1 MIKFFSNTSF
11 RLANKDR
18 ISLWLLDV
26 IKNEEKILNEISYN
40 FCSDSELLK
49 VNKEFLNHDTLTDI
63 ITFDYSDLSGLSGEV
78 LISTVRVKENAQEFS
93 QVFDVELRRVMVHGA
108 LHLCGFKDKTDA
120 EKRLMTE
127 KEDFYLSRFR

>member
-1 MIKFFSNTSF
+1 MIKFFSNNSF

-26 IKNEEKILNEISYN
+26 IKNEEKSLNEISYN

-49 VNKEFLNHDTLTDI
+49 VNKEFLSHDTLTDI
-63 ITFDYSDLSGLSGEV
+63 ITFDYSGLSGISGEV
-78 LISTVRVKENAQEFS
+78 LISTQRVKENAQEFS
-93 QVFDVELRRVMVHGA
+93 QVFNVELRRVMVHGV

-120 EKRLMTE
+120 DKLIMTE

>member
-49 VNKEFLNHDTLTDI
+49 VDKEFLNHDTLTDI

-93 QVFDVELRRVMVHGA
+93 QVFDVELRRVMVHGV

>member
-26 IKNEEKILNEISYN
+26 IKNEEKSLNEISYN

-63 ITFDYSDLSGLSGEV
+63 ITFDYSGLSGLSGEV
-78 LISTVRVKENAQEFS
+78 LISTERVKENAQEFS
-93 QVFDVELRRVMVHGA
+93 QVFNVELRRVMVHGV

-120 EKRLMTE
+120 DKLIMTQ

>member
-1 MIKFFSNTSF
+1 MIKFFSNNSF

-26 IKNEEKILNEISYN
+26 IKNEEKSLNEISYN

-63 ITFDYSDLSGLSGEV
+63 ITFDYSGLSGISGEV
-78 LISTVRVKENAQEFS
+78 LISTQRVKENAQEFS
-93 QVFDVELRRVMVHGA
+93 QVFNVELRRVMVHGV

-120 EKRLMTE
+120 DKLIMTE

>member
-1 MIKFFSNTSF
+1 MIKFFSNNSF

-26 IKNEEKILNEISYN
+26 IKNEEKSLNEISYS

-78 LISTVRVKENAQEFS
+78 LISTERVKENAQEFS
-93 QVFDVELRRVMVHGA
+93 QVFNVELRRVMVHGV
-108 LHLCGFKDKTDA
+108 LHLCGLKDKTDA
-120 EKRLMTE
+120 DKLIMTE